1 MYEHPSEATRER
13 YCWQTEEI
21 NGYDRSIVA
30 IGVYPR
36 RHLEATPRVLLVEQT
51 KSGQLVF
58 HVAARIKEAIVEDM
72 ASKPFISRNKL
83 FYTTARR
90 VVQLEYQLLETIQ
103 TEAAL
108 LVWTSEQQEDYL
120 LTHIN
125 AILYFCKH
133 TDSYRDWFDLYTVP
147 EPQLCY
153 MDEFK
158 GQRKIQWLNEFIQGS
173 KKRIRA
179 IRQTFT
185 DAIFEH
191 SKGIKCAH

>member
-133 TDSYRDWFDLYTVP
+133 TDGRGLVRPLYGPRTAALLYGRVQGAKKDTVAKRVHSGKSNVNQKKVRDIV
-147 EPQLCY
+147 
-153 MDEFK
+153 
-158 GQRKIQWLNEFIQGS
+158 
-173 KKRIRA
+173 
-179 IRQTFT
+179 
-185 DAIFEH
+185 
-191 SKGIKCAH
+191 